1 MTALVV
7 VAGLFIATGHVPPVA
22 AQQAPPRSV
31 SDITAILDQEKPDPE
46 KVAALQA
53 LVAAE
58 PPADVQGAD
67 RAEFYY
73 RRATAAAELGK
84 LTQWTADLRQAAA
97 LAEARGG
104 PINEIL
110 RDLAQAE
117 LVVVNLRDSVATAR
131 RRLDALDSEPP
142 PRRLP
147 AMGIL
152 VRALIAVGRVEA
164 AHGVLEKM
172 QNIAANL
179 PARVP
184 ADRRVALE
192 GVVADAESRFYQ
204 LTGKIEQAE
213 EAARKAIDGA
223 NAQIEAKANNHGALR
238 ALEQKRDGLNVYRV
252 GLLLRLNRPADAEV
266 LARDVL
272 LHSLRLRGKYA
283 PMTGRAVAA
292 LQDAVYPQGRYAE
305 AEALARAA
313 EDILSTIGAPDN
325 SVALLNARLDVARAL
340 SAGERWKDADSIVD
354 RVTNDIDGNPALY
367 DQTLGKMVE
376 HVLIRYR
383 NGRLEEGLKAVK
395 ALYKLRTDRFGD
407 KHQRTA
413 EARGFVA
420 MGLFEAGELEESLSH
435 FRAAMPI
442 LLSRSRDVD
451 VDSTNISARDLR
463 LRAIFDSYVALL
475 GAIYQTRR
483 EAEPGFDIAAE
494 AFLIADAARAGSVR
508 RAVAQSSAR
517 AAARDPE
524 LAELVRKEQ
533 DLVREIGAL
542 YGLLTVQLSAPSEQR
557 DEDVVDD
564 LRQAI
569 DALRGKR
576 AELRERVERAFPD
589 YIRLVD
595 PPPTRLDDARAAL
608 RDHEALVVTYV
619 SDTGSFVWAVGKEGE
634 PGFSAAPL
642 GRD

>member
-1 MTALVV
+1 MAGHRSGRFAPGAPLIRMTALVV

-252 GLLLRLNRPADAEV
+252 GLLLRLNRPSDAEV
-266 LARDVL
+266 LAR
-272 LHSLRLRGKYA
+272 
-283 PMTGRAVAA
+283 
-292 LQDAVYPQGRYAE
+292 
-305 AEALARAA
+305 
-313 EDILSTIGAPDN
+313 
-325 SVALLNARLDVARAL
+325 
-340 SAGERWKDADSIVD
+340 
-354 RVTNDIDGNPALY
+354 
-367 DQTLGKMVE
+367 
-376 HVLIRYR
+376 
-383 NGRLEEGLKAVK
+383 
-395 ALYKLRTDRFGD
+395 
-407 KHQRTA
+407 
-413 EARGFVA
+413 
-420 MGLFEAGELEESLSH
+420 
-435 FRAAMPI
+435 
-442 LLSRSRDVD
+442 
-451 VDSTNISARDLR
+451 
-463 LRAIFDSYVALL
+463 
-475 GAIYQTRR
+475 
-483 EAEPGFDIAAE
+483 
-494 AFLIADAARAGSVR
+494 
-508 RAVAQSSAR
+508 
-517 AAARDPE
+517 
-524 LAELVRKEQ
+524 
-533 DLVREIGAL
+533 
-542 YGLLTVQLSAPSEQR
+542 
-557 DEDVVDD
+557 
-564 LRQAI
+564 
-569 DALRGKR
+569 
-576 AELRERVERAFPD
+576 
-589 YIRLVD
+589 
-595 PPPTRLDDARAAL
+595 
-608 RDHEALVVTYV
+608 
-619 SDTGSFVWAVGKEGE
+619 
-634 PGFSAAPL
+634 
-642 GRD
+642 